1 MVLNTPQSPFPE
13 KLPVSENLDDDNF
26 HQFHCNFKKQFKVLY
41 FQKVYFLEQIANF
54 CFLLLNSLFA

>member
-26 HQFHCNFKKQFKVLY
+26 HQFHCNFKKQFRFSIFRKSI
-41 FQKVYFLEQIANF
+41 F
-54 CFLLLNSLFA
+54 